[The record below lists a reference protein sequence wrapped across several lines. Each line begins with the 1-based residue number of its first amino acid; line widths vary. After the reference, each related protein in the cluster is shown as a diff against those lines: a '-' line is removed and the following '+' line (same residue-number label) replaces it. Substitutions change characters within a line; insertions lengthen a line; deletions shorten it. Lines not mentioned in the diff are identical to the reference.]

1 MLNPA
6 CRKEIVVS
14 LFVQLILI
22 NLLTP
27 RLDKNYFLEFVHHD
41 HAMLITKSLQATN
54 PDSHRAN
61 LPRGQLVMTPF
72 DVAYLV

>member
-6 CRKEIVVS
+6 GRKEIVVS
-14 LFVQLILI
+14 LFAQLILI

-27 RLDKNYFLEFVHHD
+27 RLDKNHFLEFVHHD

-54 PDSHRAN
+54 PQI
-61 LPRGQLVMTPF
+61 PIEKT
-72 DVAYLV
+72 YLEVNWR

>member
-6 CRKEIVVS
+6 GRKEIVVS
-14 LFVQLILI
+14 LFTQLILI

-54 PDSHRAN
+54 PQI
-61 LPRGQLVMTPF
+61 PIEQT
-72 DVAYLV
+72 YLEVNWR